1 MANAQNRTGLTPVM
15 HVSGAPWNGATRRCY
30 IETGHSGAL
39 YVGDPVVLTGSA
51 DASGCYPTV
60 GIATAGG
67 VVFGV
72 ITSFE
77 ELPTNLTKTYFASGD
92 TGGRFCNVC
101 CDPTVLYEVQGN
113 SAAAIA
119 ATDVG
124 GNADL
129 VATAGGSTVTGYSG
143 WELSQA
149 TITTTS
155 TLQVRIMGASPRVD
169 NDISAIYAKWLVLIN
184 KNQLFGVA
192 SNASAGSTYIGALG
206 V

>member
-1 MANAQNRTGLTPVM
+1 M
-15 HVSGAPWNGATRRCY
+15 HISGAPWNGATRRCY
-30 IETGHSGAL
+30 IETSHSGDL
-39 YVGDPVVLTGSA
+39 FVGDPVVLTGSA
-51 DASGCYPTV
+51 DASGCYPTI
-60 GIATAGG
+60 GIATGGG

-77 ELPTNLTKTYFASGD
+77 ELPTNLGKTYFASGD

-113 SAAAIA
+113 SAAAITA
-119 ATDVG
+119 DNVG
-124 GNADL
+124 ANGDL

-143 WELSQA
+143 WELAQA

-169 NDISAIYAKWLVLIN
+169 NDISSVYAKWLVLIN

-192 SNASAGSTYIGALG
+192 SNASAGTTYIGALG